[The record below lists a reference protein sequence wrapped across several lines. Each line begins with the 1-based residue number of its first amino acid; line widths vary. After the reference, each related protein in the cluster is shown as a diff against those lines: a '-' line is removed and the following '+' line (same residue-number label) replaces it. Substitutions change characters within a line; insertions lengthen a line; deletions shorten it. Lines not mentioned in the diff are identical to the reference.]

1 MTTTYGEE
9 ASVVYRSRNPNL
21 TGIASLYTSSEDQYC
36 IDAVANH
43 FDSMREQ
50 SRGGKVVLREA
61 LAQIALRKAACA
73 LGASNTPNRGGW
85 K

>member
-21 TGIASLYTSSEDQYC
+21 TGIASLYTSSKDQT

-43 FDSMREQ
+43 FDSMREW